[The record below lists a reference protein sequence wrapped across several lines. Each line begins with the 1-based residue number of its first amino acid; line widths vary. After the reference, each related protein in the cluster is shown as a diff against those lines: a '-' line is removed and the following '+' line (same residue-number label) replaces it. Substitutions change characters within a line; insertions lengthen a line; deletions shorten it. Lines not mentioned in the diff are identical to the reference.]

1 MRATMSSHEARGG
14 APRAQA
20 TEQRRFSR
28 DVRPWSIVLETR
40 YGVLRL
46 QLIDLSPGGAKIRLT
61 ERVSE
66 GTKGRLYFLP
76 PYWRP
81 RAIDAVVWRID
92 LDGVVL
98 RFSTPSIAPLRA
110 AHDSWLSAWENSTPE
125 S

>member
-1 MRATMSSHEARGG
+1 MSSHEARGG

-98 RFSTPSIAPLRA
+98 RFNTPSIAPLRA
-110 AHDSWLSAWENSTPE
+110 AHDSWLSAWEDSTPE